1 MKTTV
6 EMVYKAYVALDA
18 AKVSTLETAERQTVT
33 SLWYALAEIGEK
45 HKALI
50 EKSNKNLMPDGYEGL
65 ALKGQYTT
73 EEAVQ
78 LRRMRIEYERAVEAV
93 VDPEAEKEVE
103 VDIPQKLSRAT
114 IGKLIAENGW
124 PMSAHRDLAI
134 VIDPK

>member
-6 EMVYKAYVALDA
+6 EKAYKAYVALDA

-50 EKSNKNLMPDGYEGL
+50 EKSNKNLMPDGYEEL

-93 VDPEAEKEVE
+93 VAPEGEKDVE
-103 VDIPQKLSRAT
+103 VDITQKLSRAAVEK
-114 IGKLIAENGW
+114 IIAENGW
-124 PMSAHRDLAI
+124 TMSVHRDLAI